1 MVLLSVSNT
10 LKLKISFKLT
20 FGGNKVCV
28 VSVIK
33 ELEQLV
39 NARERERERERR
51 LK

>member
-1 MVLLSVSNT
+1 MVLSVPNT
-10 LKLKISFKLT
+10 LKLKMLFKST
-20 FGGNKVCV
+20 FCGNKVCV

-39 NARERERERERR
+39 NAKEREREREKR